1 MLGVCQH
8 LLENELLGLHF
19 WRISLSS
26 LPFHDL
32 RIISAWRHVDYQRL
46 LCMIQR
52 LYALL
57 AALLASLD
65 IFHKDGLDLDLPT
78 FSHYFIC
85 LYQERTQVLVLV

>member
-32 RIISAWRHVDYQRL
+32 RESFPRGVMWTIRD
-46 LCMIQR
+46 C
-52 LYALL
+52 YA
-57 AALLASLD
+57 
-65 IFHKDGLDLDLPT
+65 
-78 FSHYFIC
+78 
-85 LYQERTQVLVLV
+85 